1 MAQFKQWALQYVLS
15 DDESAQVEIAQK
27 AAKEIESTRAS
38 STVVGNWAAS
48 IHQWMTLANAN
59 DEDDEMKDGDEGTS
73 GDIISRA
80 KALSFLAATLEFLD
94 RTMLRPDQ
102 VLRLIGFFG
111 SMFSYD
117 HKAGITASA
126 KALRRLYAMKSFKP
140 DMGIKIIEDVCKIKE
155 DFRLQTAATRLEIYE
170 LFLNLVQDPAV
181 SSEFQHKYGS
191 SCGFAVDLLE
201 LCKNERDPR
210 NLMIWFRIL
219 ATLLKDYSPS
229 SEVTEEIFKTF
240 SAYFP
245 ITLRASATPIG
256 ITAEDLKE
264 ALRGCF
270 SAHQRLAALSFPF
283 LMQKLDQGDAVT
295 VAVKVDIL
303 KTIKACIEQY
313 ENPQNSV
320 VPHIEKIWGSLKYE
334 VRNGEV
340 KETIDATLEVLR
352 AIARKL
358 DGSNTQKLDVSLLQG
373 YIDIVFRDCRDDL
386 SNPTYTKQ
394 AGLLLMTVTTTNIR
408 GYVLYN
414 ANFIDIIRQN
424 LRQPKSPSHIR
435 DLLLLLNSVLKTR
448 LDLVKNRK
456 EGHPDDEEQLKTESR
471 VHLETL
477 FHDVYLP
484 IWTGKA
490 SEAGSEEKDVLKQ
503 VVQGLALLVSQEVLT
518 PSGDVSLLYPGS
530 ICSEI
535 CSLLTV
541 TITKGLSLSSND
553 NQANDSALEDEVV
566 VGLRSIVMNYTDGY
580 DELVSRAK
588 TEIAKRD
595 WTSPSEYS
603 LGALRDILSR
613 LTFIG
618 CSEIPTYTNIDA
630 QSRKEFSPL
639 QHFVA
644 ALHTLLELF
653 PLSQSPTTSN
663 VYVISSIHAA
673 VIWFRNACE
682 ARYKE
687 DTLAPYSTSDKNWLE
702 EFETL
707 PGDWLSK
714 LHNGGISTDVAL
726 GVLQEDNP
734 EVYRQF
740 LRLSLFTVRQLY
752 TSATAT
758 TQTVWSEKSLTQLA
772 QTAALVIGSLD
783 EKLQKSCNLAHE
795 AFNFFRT
802 PGSSATSD
810 DPINSLL
817 TVGILQ
823 GLRPGAL
830 TELYKPGGVAE
841 QFLCNTS
848 DSAYPSSR
856 AGDIRAAIGTI
867 LSNKYKGGP
876 STSDPESLT
885 MKRVLDFWGSWL
897 KDSTTSAEVNA
908 DKFQTLNNVAMHIIA
923 GAVARQDK
931 SVTDLIPI
939 LHQAAASQHANG
951 ETVAHSL
958 GILVKANDLLTPES
972 HAVVRRFYKQWAYSH
987 LVKPLYELARPTSD
1001 NSLAAARY
1009 SVIILPIVSH
1019 CPFTVYQ
1026 DDLEPLVR
1034 LLVTAL
1040 TSRGNVSEETAQAQV
1055 ISALEILVEII
1066 LNDADALKGYVK
1078 EIVSGTT
1085 KVYQESVPKKTL
1097 AQPVP
1102 QATLTTSRK
1111 LALQVLGAMPKTFEE
1126 RYTLPY
1132 APPTQRML
1140 VMACGDPARKVREAA
1155 RSARANWAKVA

>member
-15 DDESAQVEIAQK
+15 EDESAQIEIAQK

-38 STVVGNWAAS
+38 SVVVGNWAAS
-48 IHQWMTLANAN
+48 IHQWMISANAN
-59 DEDDEMKDGDEGTS
+59 DEDDEMEDGDEGPS

-80 KALSFLAATLEFLD
+80 KALGFLASTLEFLD

-126 KALRRLYAMKSFKP
+126 RALHKLYAMKSFKP
-140 DMGIKIIEDVCKIKE
+140 EMGNKIIEDVCKIKE

-170 LFLNLVQDPAV
+170 LFLHLVQDPAV
-181 SSEFQHKYGS
+181 SSELQHKYGS
-191 SCGFAVDLLE
+191 SCGFVVDLLE

-210 NLMIWFRIL
+210 NLMVWFKIL
-219 ATLLKDYSPS
+219 TTLVKDYSPS
-229 SEVTEEIFKTF
+229 PEVTEEIFKTF

-270 SAHQRLAALSFPF
+270 SAHQRIAALAFPF

-295 VAVKVDIL
+295 VSVKVDIL

-320 VPHIEKIWGSLKYE
+320 VPHIEKVWGSLKYE

-358 DGSNTQKLDVSLLQG
+358 DGSKTQKLDVSVLKG
-373 YIDIVFRDCRDDL
+373 YIDIVYRDCRDDL

-408 GYVLYN
+408 GYILYN
-414 ANFIDIIRQN
+414 ASFIDIIRQN
-424 LRQPKSPSHIR
+424 LRQPKSPSHTR

-456 EGHPDDEEQLKTESR
+456 EGHQDDEEQLKTESR
-471 VHLETL
+471 AHLDTL

-484 IWTGKA
+484 IWAGKA

-503 VVQGLALLVSQEVLT
+503 VVQGLALLVSQKVLT
-518 PSGDVSLLYPGS
+518 QSGEVFLLYPGS
-530 ICSEI
+530 VCSEI
-535 CSLLTV
+535 CSLLTA
-541 TITKGLSLSSND
+541 TLTKGLSLSSND
-553 NQANDSALEDEVV
+553 NQTNDSALEDEVV
-566 VGLRSIVMNYTDGY
+566 LGLRSIVMNYTDGY
-580 DELVSRAK
+580 DELLSRAK

-595 WTSPSEYS
+595 WTNPSEYS

-613 LTFIG
+613 LAFIG
-618 CSEIPTYTNIDA
+618 CSEIPTNTNIDA
-630 QSRKEFSPL
+630 HSRKPFSPL
-639 QHFVA
+639 QHFIA
-644 ALHTLLELF
+644 AIGTLSNIF
-653 PLSQSPTTSN
+653 PLSPSSTASN
-663 VYVISSIHAA
+663 TYVISSIHAS
-673 VIWFRNACE
+673 VIWFRDSCE
-682 ARYKE
+682 AKY
-687 DTLAPYSTSDKNWLE
+687 TNGSLAPYSSSDKNWVE
-702 EFETL
+702 EFKSL
-707 PGDWLSK
+707 PDEWLIK
-714 LHNGGISTDVAL
+714 LHNGEVSTDEAL
-726 GVLQEDNP
+726 DAAQEDSP

-752 TSATAT
+752 RSATST
-758 TQTVWSEKSLTQLA
+758 TQTAWSEKSLTQLA

-783 EKLQKSCNLAHE
+783 EKLQNSCNLAHE
-795 AFNFFRT
+795 AFNFFST
-802 PGSSATSD
+802 PGSSPSSEQAL
-810 DPINSLL
+810 NGLL

-830 TELYKPGGVAE
+830 TELYKPGAIVE
-841 QFLCNTS
+841 QFLCDTS
-848 DSAYPSSR
+848 DSSYSSSR

-867 LSNKYKGGP
+867 LANKYKGGP

-897 KDSTTSAEVNA
+897 KDSTSSAEVNA
-908 DKFQTLNNVAMHIIA
+908 DKFRALNNVAMHIIA

-931 SVTDLIPI
+931 NVTDLIPI
-939 LHQAAASQHANG
+939 LHQAAASPQANG
-951 ETVAHSL
+951 ETVAQSL
-958 GILVKANDLLTPES
+958 GILVKANELLTPES

-987 LVKPLYELARPTSD
+987 LAKPLYERARPTAD
-1001 NSLAAARY
+1001 NSLAATRY
-1009 SVIILPIVSH
+1009 SVIILSVVSN

-1026 DDLEPLVR
+1026 DDLEPLIR

-1040 TSRGNVSEETAQAQV
+1040 ASRGNISEEVAQAQV

-1066 LNDADALKGYVK
+1066 LSDSEALRGYVK

-1085 KVYQESVPKKTL
+1085 KVYQESIPKK
-1097 AQPVP
+1097 AFGQQVSP
-1102 QATLTTSRK
+1102 ATLITSRK
-1111 LALQVLGAMPKTFEE
+1111 LALQVLGAIPKTFEE

-1140 VMACGDPARKVREAA
+1140 SMACGDPARKVREAA
-1155 RSARANWAKVA
+1155 RSARANWAKVV

>member
-15 DDESAQVEIAQK
+15 EDESAQTEIAQK

-38 STVVGNWAAS
+38 SAVVGNWAAS
-48 IHQWMTLANAN
+48 VHQWMTSANAN
-59 DEDDEMKDGDEGTS
+59 DEDEDMEDGDEGVS

-111 SMFSYD
+111 AMFSYD

-126 KALRRLYAMKSFKP
+126 KALRKLYAMKSFKP

-170 LFLNLVQDPAV
+170 LFLNLIQDPAV
-181 SSEFQHKYGS
+181 SSELQHKYGP
-191 SCGFAVDLLE
+191 SCGFAVDLFE

-210 NLMIWFRIL
+210 NLMVWFNIL
-219 ATLLKDYSPS
+219 TTLLKDYSPS
-229 SEVTEEIFKTF
+229 AEVTEEIFKTF

-245 ITLRASATPIG
+245 ISLRASATPIG

-264 ALRGCF
+264 AVRGCF
-270 SAHQRLAALSFPF
+270 SAHQRLASLAFPF

-295 VAVKVDIL
+295 VAVKLDIL

-313 ENPQNSV
+313 ENPQTSV
-320 VPHIEKIWGSLKYE
+320 VPQIEKIWGSLKYE

-358 DGSNTQKLDVSLLQG
+358 DGSNTQKLDERLLKG

-408 GYVLYN
+408 GYILYN
-414 ANFIDIIRQN
+414 ATFIDIIRQN
-424 LRQPKSPSHIR
+424 LRQPKSPSHTR
-435 DLLLLLNSVLKTR
+435 DLLLLLNSALKTR

-456 EGHPDDEEQLKTESR
+456 EGHPDDEELLKTESH

-503 VVQGLALLVSQEVLT
+503 VVQGLALLVSQKVLT
-518 PSGDVSLLYPGS
+518 PEGEVYLLYPGS

-541 TITKGLSLSSND
+541 TLIKGLTLSPND
-553 NQANDSALEDEVV
+553 NQTNDSALEDEVV

-580 DELVSRAK
+580 YELVSRAK
-588 TEIAKRD
+588 LEIANRS
-595 WTSPSEYS
+595 WESASEYA
-603 LGALRDILSR
+603 LGAMRDFVSR
-613 LTFIG
+613 LAFIG
-618 CSEIPTYTNIDA
+618 CSEIPTHTHIVAD
-630 QSRKEFSPL
+630 SRRPFSPL
-639 QHFVA
+639 QHFITATGAFVKLFKHAESNKVA
-644 ALHTLLELF
+644 NT
-653 PLSQSPTTSN
+653 
-663 VYVISSIHAA
+663 YVISSLHAS
-673 VIWFRNACE
+673 VIWFRDACE
-682 ARYKE
+682 AKYKKE
-687 DTLAPYSTSDKNWLE
+687 SLVPYSSSDKNWLE
-702 EFETL
+702 EFRSLGINWLENL
-707 PGDWLSK
+707 QGDGVPKDEAL
-714 LHNGGISTDVAL
+714 NGL
-726 GVLQEDNP
+726 KEDNP

-740 LRLSLFTVRQLY
+740 LRLSLFTVAHLY
-752 TSATAT
+752 GNATAQNQPGWT
-758 TQTVWSEKSLTQLA
+758 EKSLAQLA
-772 QTAALVIGSLD
+772 QMAALVIRNLD
-783 EKLQKSCNLAHE
+783 EKLQVTCNLSQE
-795 AFNFFRT
+795 AFDFFSDRL
-802 PGSSATSD
+802 SSPRSD
-810 DPINSLL
+810 EPLNGLL
-817 TVGILQ
+817 TVGVLQ

-830 TELYKPGGVAE
+830 TELYKPDGIAE
-841 QFLCNTS
+841 KFLCDTS
-848 DSAYPSSR
+848 DSAYSSPR

-867 LSNKYKGGP
+867 LANKYKGGP
-876 STSDPESLT
+876 STSDHQCLT
-885 MKRVLDFWGSWL
+885 LTRVLNFWGSWL
-897 KDSTTSAEVNA
+897 KDATSSREVDS
-908 DKFQTLNNVAMHIIA
+908 DKFKILNNVAMRIIA

-931 SVTDLIPI
+931 NVAELTPI
-939 LHQAAASQHANG
+939 LHQAAASPQVNG
-951 ETVAHSL
+951 ETVANSL
-958 GILVKANDLLTPES
+958 GVLVKANELLTPEN

-987 LVKPLYELARPTSD
+987 LAKPLYELARPTAD
-1001 NSLAAARY
+1001 NSLAATRY
-1009 SVIILPIVSH
+1009 SIVILSIVSN

-1026 DDLEPLVR
+1026 DDLEPLIR

-1040 TSRGNVSEETAQAQV
+1040 TNRSNISEEVAQAQV

-1066 LNDADALKGYVK
+1066 LNDSEALKGYMK
-1078 EIVSGTT
+1078 EIISGTT
-1085 KVYQESVPKKTL
+1085 KVYQESVHKKSLTRSVPPGTL
-1097 AQPVP
+1097 A
-1102 QATLTTSRK
+1102 LSRK
-1111 LALQVLGAMPKTFEE
+1111 LALQVLGAIPKTFEE
-1126 RYTLPY
+1126 RYILPF

-1140 VMACGDPARKVREAA
+1140 AVACGDPGRKVREAA
-1155 RSARANWAKVA
+1155 RSARANWAKVV